1 MFCCLAAMSITSC
14 MNDDDDDNRSLS
26 KEEKAQCLMAVKG
39 NYSGNLIYAAKNEKN
54 VKDVTD
60 TLAVKW
66 SITNDSTMTIDNFPA
81 ELLTENITDTT
92 MKKALATAAAQS
104 ITCRIGFIK
113 TSPVQY
119 LINPQS
125 PTYNLNYGGK
135 NHKIQIAFYVNSYNS
150 YGSYDLTK
158 KVLQMQIIEAAV
170 FLDGKQTAYLK
181 KAVPFVFVSTKKE

>member
-14 MNDDDDDNRSLS
+14 SDDDNNSSRSLT
-26 KEEKAQCLMAVKG
+26 KEEKAQCLLAVKG
-39 NYSGNLIYAAKNEKN
+39 NYSGNMIYAAKNEKD

-66 SITNDSTMTIDNFPA
+66 SITNDSIMTIANFPA
-81 ELLTENITDTT
+81 RLLAENVTDADL
-92 MKKALATAAAQS
+92 KKALAAADDQT

-113 TSPVQY
+113 TSPVQF

-125 PTYNLNYGGK
+125 PSYNLNYGGK
-135 NHKIQIAFYVNSYNS
+135 DHKVQIAFYVNSYS
-150 YGSYDLTK
+150 SFGSYNLTK
-158 KVLQMQIIEAAV
+158 KVLQMQIVEAAV

-181 KAVPFVFVSTKKE
+181 TGVPFVFVSTKKE